1 LECTSDRN
9 EEFNPELNTNER
21 PLKKDAKKMG
31 NKSFGDAIN
40 FQSKSHNLL
49 LFVVLLLVCN
59 LASAQLQRY
68 PIKRSSAPVSSIK
81 ANSAGRTKQAAP
93 LSLPFWDD
101 FSTPYKTFYPDTSR
115 WQYGF
120 SIWVNDG
127 MAINPPTLNVAT
139 FDGLDSAGVAYNPN
153 DILAN
158 GFRDSLVSKTINLSE
173 TGSKPVAVS
182 ERASVYFSFMY
193 EWGGNG
199 EPPDPND
206 YLQLE
211 FMNKQSQWEIVMKIK
226 PKDSFK
232 KDVFYDTIVQV
243 NGGQFFHNAFQFR
256 FRSYGRQSGPYDAWH
271 VDYVYLNKGR
281 NINDLSF
288 PDRALSTE
296 PGPLFGRFY
305 AMPKRH
311 FLSNNQFTQPKF
323 EIENLKN
330 VAASVNFRTEGFF
343 SSTNLKTHTTVV
355 HQTTVSKATP
365 INITDN
371 VIQANEHKTIRLDT
385 LPNLNDP
392 LQFPANMD
400 STLIRLTVALQTKDD
415 IPQNNKPP
423 IEPDSTGDYTPN
435 YKPIK
440 FANNDTIT
448 TDYVLSSYYA
458 YDDGKAEFAAGLI
471 QAGNLIAYEFDLAE
485 GIKQDTL
492 LGFDI
497 YFPPFG
503 MTSNQTVDF
512 FIYHQKDS
520 TGLPK
525 DEPWLRI
532 PARVISRK
540 GINEF
545 QRIKFIPA
553 LLIDEKKF
561 YIGWKQPVSG
571 KLVVGLDISNDTG
584 DKMFVNTNNYW
595 YLNNTVTGSLMI
607 RPIFGSGFV
616 DAQVGV
622 EEEKLEFAIYPNPSQ
637 GSFYIQG
644 KVDQLQILSSTG
656 QPVPF
661 DKEESDERIFVQ
673 LHQPAGLYVVRCTS
687 NKTTKSY
694 KIIVA
699 K

>member
-1 LECTSDRN
+1 
-9 EEFNPELNTNER
+9 
-21 PLKKDAKKMG
+21 LKTDTKKKR
-31 NKSFGDAIN
+31 NKSFGPAVN
-40 FQSKSHNLL
+40 FQSRLRNLL
-49 LFVVLLLVCN
+49 LLSVLLLIGS
-59 LASAQLQRY
+59 LASAQLQRF
-68 PIKRSSAPVSSIK
+68 PIKRSPAPAAPIK
-81 ANSAGRTKQAAP
+81 TKSVGRTKQAAP

-101 FSTPYKTFYPDTSR
+101 FSRPYKTFFPDTTL

-120 SIWVNDG
+120 SVWVNDG

-139 FDGLDSAGVAYNPN
+139 FDGLDSSGVAYNPN
-153 DILAN
+153 DILAI
-158 GFRDSLVSKTINLSE
+158 GFRDSLVSKKINLSE
-173 TGSKPVAVS
+173 TGSKPVNIT
-182 ERASVYFSFMY
+182 ERSSVYFSFMY
-193 EWGGNG
+193 QWAGNG
-199 EPPDPND
+199 EAPDPND

-211 FMNKQSQWEIVMKIK
+211 FMNKENKWEIISKTK
-226 PKDSFK
+226 PTDSFQK
-232 KDVFYDTIVQV
+232 NVFYNFIVQV
-243 NGGQFFHNAFQFR
+243 IGDQFFHNAFQFR
-256 FRSYGRQSGPYDAWH
+256 LRSYGRQSGPYDTWH

-281 NINDLSF
+281 NINDLVF

-323 EIENLKN
+323 EIENLKD

-343 SSTNLKTHTTVV
+343 SSTNLKTNTTVV
-355 HQTTVSKATP
+355 YQTTIGKATP

-371 VIQANEHKTIRLDT
+371 IINAKEHKTIRLDT

-400 STLIRLTVALQTKDD
+400 STLIRLTVALRTNDD
-415 IPQNNKPP
+415 IPKNNKLP

-440 FANNDTIT
+440 FTNNDTIT

-471 QAGNLIAYEFDLAE
+471 QPGNLIAYEFDLAE
-485 GIKQDTL
+485 GVQQDTL

-512 FIYHQKDS
+512 FIYHQIDA

-540 GINEF
+540 GVNEF

-553 LLIDEKKF
+553 LLVDEKKF

-584 DKMFVNTNNYW
+584 DKMFINTNTYW
-595 YLNNTVTGSLMI
+595 YQNNTVTGSLMI
-607 RPIFGSGFV
+607 RPIFGSGVV
-616 DAQVGV
+616 DPSVGV
-622 EEEKLEFAIYPNPSQ
+622 EEEKLEFTIYPNPSQ
-637 GSFYIQG
+637 GSFYING
-644 KVDQLQILSSTG
+644 KIDQLQILSTTG

-661 DKEESDERIFVQ
+661 EKEESDERTFVQ